1 MGSKKMVYYFGGGKA
16 EGNANMRMLLGGKGA
31 NLAEMTNLGLPVP
44 PGITITTEVCRE
56 YYKLGKKF
64 PEGMWEQVLEGLK
77 KIEKEV
83 GKKFGSKDNPLLVS
97 VRSGAPVSM
106 PGMMDTILNLGL
118 NDESVEG
125 LAKATNNER
134 FAWDSYRRFIQMF
147 GDVVLKVPHEKF
159 EKILEERKK
168 EVGAKQDI
176 DLTAEDF
183 KYIVQKYKEL
193 VKKETGRE
201 FPQDP
206 YEQLKMAIRAVF
218 DSWNNPRAKKYREIN
233 NIPDDYGTAVNIVA
247 MVFGNMGDNSGTGV
261 AFTRNP
267 STGEN
272 EFYGEYLKN
281 AQGEDVVAG
290 IRTPQPLTKAQKT
303 SEDQVS
309 LEEEFPEIYQEL
321 LKIREILEKHYRD
334 MQDIEFTIEN
344 GRLWMLQ
351 TRSGKRTARA
361 AVKIAVDMVKEGLIT
376 KEEAILRVDPSSIN
390 QLLHPAINESSRK
403 KAIEE
408 GRLLT
413 KGLPAAPGA
422 VSGKVVFN
430 ADDAVSLSEK
440 GEAVILVRHETS
452 PEDIHGMH
460 AAKGILTARG
470 GMTSHAAVVAR
481 GMGKTCIVGAEEIHI
496 DYDKK
501 EFTVN
506 GKVIKEG
513 DIITIDGSTGEVF
526 EGVVETIPAQ
536 ISGEFEE
543 LMKWAD
549 EIRTLKV
556 RVNADTPE
564 DAKQG
569 RDFGAEGIGLC
580 RTEHMFFKEERIP
593 VVREMILAKTKEE
606 RKKALEKLLPMQR
619 EDFEGIFE
627 VMDGLPVNIRLLDPP
642 LHEFLP
648 KTEEEF
654 RKTAEATGLSVEEVK
669 ERTAELQE
677 VNPMLGLRGSRLGIA
692 YPEIYEM
699 QVRAILE
706 AACNCKKRG
715 IDVKP
720 EIMLPLIADD
730 RELAE
735 LRKLVERTAQKVFEE
750 KGISVDYKVGTMIEV
765 PRAALIADQLAE
777 TAEFFS
783 FGTNDLT
790 QMTFGLSRDDAGKF
804 ISRYIERGIL
814 KGDPFIHIDE
824 NGVGRLIELA
834 IKKGKLVRKDLKTG
848 ICGEHGGDPRSIRF
862 FQRVGVDY
870 VSPSPFRVPIAR
882 LASAQARIKQMRGEL
897 K

>member
-1 MGSKKMVYYFGGGKA
+1 MPKKMVYYFGGGKA
-16 EGNANMRMLLGGKGA
+16 EGSAEMKMLLGGKGA

-56 YYKLGKKF
+56 YFEEGQKF
-64 PEGMWEQVLEGLK
+64 PEGMWEQVLEGLQK
-77 KIEKEV
+77 VEKEM
-83 GKKFGSKDNPLLVS
+83 GKKFGDRKNPLLVS

-118 NDESVEG
+118 NDETVQG
-125 LAKATNNER
+125 LAESTGNER

-147 GDVVLKVPHEKF
+147 GNVVMGIPHDKF
-159 EKILEERKK
+159 EKILEEKKK
-168 EVGAKQDI
+168 EVGAKQDV
-176 DLTAEDF
+176 DLTAEDL
-183 KYIVQKYKEL
+183 KDIVKRYKEL

-206 YEQLKMAIRAVF
+206 YEQLKMAIKAVF
-218 DSWNNPRAKKYREIN
+218 DSWNNPRAIKYREIN
-233 NIPDDYGTAVNIVA
+233 KIPEDYGTAVNIVA
-247 MVFGNMGDNSGTGV
+247 MVFGNMGDTSGTGV

-272 EFYGEYLKN
+272 IFYGEYLKN

-303 SEDQVS
+303 SENQIS
-309 LEEEFPEIYQEL
+309 LEEEFPEVYKQL
-321 LKIREILEKHYRD
+321 LEVRDILEKHYRD

-351 TRSGKRTARA
+351 TRAGKRTARA

-376 KEEAILRVDPSSIN
+376 KEEAILRVDPTLIN
-390 QLLHPAINESSRK
+390 QLLHPMLDEEDRK
-403 KAIEE
+403 KAIAE
-408 GRLLT
+408 GRLIA

-430 ADDAVSLSEK
+430 ADEAVEMAEK
-440 GEAVILVRHETS
+440 GEKVILVRHETS

-460 AAKGILTARG
+460 AAEGILTARG

-481 GMGKTCIVGAEEIHI
+481 GMGKTCIVGAESIHV
-496 DYDKK
+496 DYDKE
-501 EFTVN
+501 EFRV
-506 GKVIKEG
+506 G
-513 DIITIDGSTGEVF
+513 DVVVKKGDVITIDGSTGEVF
-526 EGVVETIPAQ
+526 HGELKTIPAQ

-549 EIRTLKV
+549 EIRDLQV

-569 RDFGAEGIGLC
+569 REFGAEGIGLC
-580 RTEHMFFKEERIP
+580 RTEHMFFKEDRIP
-593 VVREMILAKTKEE
+593 VVREMILAKTEEE
-606 RKKALEKLLPMQR
+606 RERALSKLLPMQR
-619 EDFEGIFE
+619 EDFIAIFE
-627 VMDGLPVNIRLLDPP
+627 VMNGLPVNKRLLDPP

-648 KTEEEF
+648 RTEEEF
-654 RKTAEATGLSVEEVK
+654 
-669 ERTAELQE
+669 ERTAKEMGLPVEELKKRAEELHE

-692 YPEIYEM
+692 YPEIYRM

-706 AACNCKKRG
+706 AACICKKNG
-715 IDVKP
+715 INVLP

-730 RELAE
+730 RELMKLKE
-735 LRKLVERTAQKVFEE
+735 LIDDVAAKVFLEQGTE
-750 KGISVDYKVGTMIEV
+750 VEYQVGTMVEV
-765 PRAALIADQLAE
+765 PRAALIADQLARY
-777 TAEFFS
+777 AQYFS

-804 ISRYIERGIL
+804 IGKYIDEGIL
-814 KGDPFIHIDE
+814 KGDPFMHIDE
-824 NGVGRLIELA
+824 NGVGRLIKLA
-834 IKKGKLVRKDLKTG
+834 IEKGNSVRPNMKTG
-848 ICGEHGGDPRSIRF
+848 ICGEHGGDPRSINF
-862 FQRVGVDY
+862 FQKVGVKY

-882 LASAQARIKQMRGEL
+882 LAAAQAKIRQKRGEL
-897 K
+897 

>member
-1 MGSKKMVYYFGGGKA
+1 MPKKMVYYFGGGKA
-16 EGNANMRMLLGGKGA
+16 EGSAEMKMLLGGKGA

-44 PGITITTEVCRE
+44 PGITITTEVCKE
-56 YYKLGKKF
+56 YFKEGQKF
-64 PEGMWEQVLEGLK
+64 PEGMWEQVLEGLQ
-77 KIEKEV
+77 KIEKEM
-83 GKKFGSKDNPLLVS
+83 GKKFGDRKNPLLVS

-118 NDESVEG
+118 NDETVQG
-125 LAKATNNER
+125 LAESTGNER

-147 GDVVLKVPHEKF
+147 GNVVMGIPHEKF
-159 EKILEERKK
+159 EEILEEKK
-168 EVGAKQDI
+168 REVGAEQDV
-176 DLTAEDF
+176 DLTAEDL
-183 KYIVQKYKEL
+183 KDVVKRYKEL

-206 YEQLKMAIRAVF
+206 YEQLKMAIKAVF
-218 DSWNNPRAKKYREIN
+218 DSWNNPRAIKYREIN
-233 NIPDDYGTAVNIVA
+233 KIPEDYGTAVNIVA
-247 MVFGNMGDNSGTGV
+247 MVFGNMGETSGTGV

-272 EFYGEYLKN
+272 VFYGEYLKN

-303 SEDQVS
+303 SEEQVA
-309 LEEEFPEIYQEL
+309 LEEEFPQVYQEL
-321 LKIREILEKHYRD
+321 LKIRDILEKHYRD

-351 TRSGKRTARA
+351 TRAGKRTARA

-376 KEEAILRVDPSSIN
+376 KEEAILRVDPSLIN
-390 QLLHPAINESSRK
+390 QLLHPMLDEEERK
-403 KAIEE
+403 KAIAE
-408 GRLLT
+408 GRLIA

-430 ADDAVSLSEK
+430 ADEAVEMAEK
-440 GEAVILVRHETS
+440 GEKVILVRHETS

-460 AAKGILTARG
+460 AAEGILTARG

-481 GMGKTCIVGAEEIHI
+481 GMGKTCIVGAESIHV
-496 DYDKK
+496 DYDKE
-501 EFTVN
+501 EFRV
-506 GKVIKEG
+506 GDVVVKKGDVI
-513 DIITIDGSTGEVF
+513 TLDGSTGEIF
-526 EGVVETIPAQ
+526 HGELKTIPAQ

-549 EIRTLKV
+549 EIRELQV

-606 RKKALEKLLPMQR
+606 RERALEKLLPMQR
-619 EDFEGIFE
+619 EDFIAIFE
-627 VMDGLPVNIRLLDPP
+627 VMNGLPVNIRLLDPP

-648 KTEEEF
+648 RTEEEF
-654 RKTAEATGLSVEEVK
+654 
-669 ERTAELQE
+669 ERTAKEMGLPVEELKKRAEELHE

-692 YPEIYEM
+692 YPEIYRM

-706 AACNCKKRG
+706 AACICKKNG
-715 IDVKP
+715 VEVLP

-730 RELAE
+730 RELMKLKE
-735 LRKLVERTAQKVFEE
+735 LIDDVAAKVFLEQGTE
-750 KGISVDYKVGTMIEV
+750 VEYQVGTMIEV
-765 PRAALIADQLAE
+765 PRAALIADQLAHY
-777 TAEFFS
+777 AQYFS

-804 ISRYIERGIL
+804 IGKYIEQEIL
-814 KGDPFIHIDE
+814 KGDPFMHIDE
-824 NGVGRLIELA
+824 NGVGRLIEIA
-834 IKKGKLVRKDLKTG
+834 IEKGNSVRPDMKTG
-848 ICGEHGGDPRSIRF
+848 ICGEHGGDPRSINF
-862 FQRVGVDY
+862 FQKIGVKY

-882 LASAQARIKQMRGEL
+882 LAAAQAKVRQKRGEL
-897 K
+897 

>member
-1 MGSKKMVYYFGGGKA
+1 
-16 EGNANMRMLLGGKGA
+16 MLLGGKGA

>member
-1 MGSKKMVYYFGGGKA
+1 MAKKMVYYFGGGKA
-16 EGNANMRMLLGGKGA
+16 EGSADMKLLLGGKGA

-44 PGITITTEVCRE
+44 PGITITTEVCKE
-56 YYKLGKKF
+56 YFKEGQKF
-64 PEGMWEQVLEGLK
+64 PEGMWEQVLEGMK
-77 KIEKEV
+77 KIEKEM
-83 GKKFGSKDNPLLVS
+83 GKRFGDRENPLLVA

-118 NDESVEG
+118 NDETVEG
-125 LAKATNNER
+125 LAKSTGNER

-147 GDVVLKVPHEKF
+147 GNVVMGIPHEKF
-159 EKILEERKK
+159 EETLNEKK
-168 EVGAKQDI
+168 REVGAKEDVE
-176 DLTAEDF
+176 LTAEDL
-183 KYIVQKYKEL
+183 KDIVRKYKEL
-193 VKKETGRE
+193 VKRETGKE

-206 YEQLKMAIRAVF
+206 YQQLKMAIKAVF
-218 DSWNNPRAKKYREIN
+218 DSWNNPRAIKYREIN
-233 NIPDDYGTAVNIVA
+233 KIPEDYGTAVNIVA
-247 MVFGNMGDNSGTGV
+247 MVFGNMGETSGTGV

-272 EFYGEYLKN
+272 VFYGEYLKN

-303 SEDQVS
+303 SQEQVS
-309 LEEEFPEIYQEL
+309 LEEEFPEVYKEL
-321 LKIREILEKHYRD
+321 CRIREILEKHYRD

-351 TRSGKRTARA
+351 TRTGKRTARA
-361 AVKIAVDMVKEGLIT
+361 AVKIAVDLVKEGLIT
-376 KEEAILRVDPSSIN
+376 KEEALLRIDPSLIN
-390 QLLHPAINESSRK
+390 QLLHPMLDEEERK
-403 KAIEE
+403 KAIAE
-408 GRLLT
+408 GRLIT

-430 ADDAVSLSEK
+430 ADEAVELAEK
-440 GEAVILVRHETS
+440 GEKVILVRHETS

-460 AAKGILTARG
+460 AAEGILTARG

-481 GMGKTCIVGAEEIHI
+481 GMGKTCIVGAEEITV
-496 DYDKK
+496 DYEKQEFRTKEVVVKK
-501 EFTVN
+501 GEVITLN
-506 GKVIKEG
+506 G
-513 DIITIDGSTGEVF
+513 TTGEVF
-526 EGVVETIPAQ
+526 HGELKTIPAQ

-549 EIRTLKV
+549 EIRELKV

-564 DAKQG
+564 DARQG

-593 VVREMILAKTKEE
+593 VVREMILAKSDQE

-619 EDFEGIFE
+619 EDFIEIFK
-627 VMDGLPVNIRLLDPP
+627 VMEGLPVNIRLLDPP

-654 RKTAEATGLSVEEVK
+654 ARTAKEMGLPVEEIK
-669 ERTAELQE
+669 RRAEELHE
-677 VNPMLGLRGSRLGIA
+677 VNPMLGLRGSRLGITF
-692 YPEIYEM
+692 PEIYQM

-706 AACNCKKRG
+706 AACHCKKLG
-715 IDVKP
+715 IEVLP

-730 RELAE
+730 RELKELKNLIDKVAAE
-735 LRKLVERTAQKVFEE
+735 VFLETGVEVPYQ
-750 KGISVDYKVGTMIEV
+750 VGTMVEV
-765 PRAALIADQLAE
+765 PRAALIADQLARY
-777 TAEFFS
+777 AEYFS

-790 QMTFGLSRDDAGKF
+790 QMTFGLSRDDAGRF
-804 ISRYIERGIL
+804 IGKYIELEIL

-824 NGVGRLIELA
+824 NGVGKLIEIAVELGNRTRPG
-834 IKKGKLVRKDLKTG
+834 IKTG
-848 ICGEHGGDPRSIRF
+848 ICGEHGGDPRSINF
-862 FQRVGVDY
+862 FQKVKVQY

-882 LASAQARIKQMRGEL
+882 LAAAQAKIREKRGEL
-897 K
+897 

>member
-1 MGSKKMVYYFGGGKA
+1 MPKKMVYYFGGGKA
-16 EGNANMRMLLGGKGA
+16 EGSAEMKMLLGGKGA

-44 PGITITTEVCRE
+44 PGITITTEVCKE
-56 YYKLGKKF
+56 YFKEGQKF
-64 PEGMWEQVLEGLK
+64 PEGMWEQVLEGLQ
-77 KIEKEV
+77 KIEKEM
-83 GKKFGSKDNPLLVS
+83 GKKFGDRKNPLLVS

-118 NDESVEG
+118 NDETVQG
-125 LAKATNNER
+125 LAESTGNER

-147 GDVVLKVPHEKF
+147 GNVVMGIPHEKF
-159 EKILEERKK
+159 EEILEEKK
-168 EVGAKQDI
+168 REVGAEQDV
-176 DLTAEDF
+176 DLTAEDL
-183 KYIVQKYKEL
+183 KDVVKRYKEL

-206 YEQLKMAIRAVF
+206 YEQLKMAIKAVF
-218 DSWNNPRAKKYREIN
+218 DSWNNPRAIKYREIN
-233 NIPDDYGTAVNIVA
+233 KIPEDYGTAVNIVA
-247 MVFGNMGDNSGTGV
+247 MVFGNMGDTSGTGV

-272 EFYGEYLKN
+272 VFYGEYLKN

-303 SEDQVS
+303 SEEQVS
-309 LEEEFPEIYQEL
+309 LEEEFPEVYKQL
-321 LKIREILEKHYRD
+321 LEVRDILEKHYRD

-351 TRSGKRTARA
+351 TRAGKRTARA

-376 KEEAILRVDPSSIN
+376 KEEAILRVDPFLIN
-390 QLLHPAINESSRK
+390 QLLHPMLDEKDRK
-403 KAIEE
+403 KAIAE
-408 GRLLT
+408 GRLIA

-430 ADDAVSLSEK
+430 ADEAVELAEK
-440 GEAVILVRHETS
+440 GEKVILVRHETS

-460 AAKGILTARG
+460 AAEGILTARG

-481 GMGKTCIVGAEEIHI
+481 GMGKTCIVGAESIHV
-496 DYDKK
+496 DYDKE
-501 EFTVN
+501 EFRV
-506 GKVIKEG
+506 GDVVVKKGDVI
-513 DIITIDGSTGEVF
+513 TLDGSTGEIF
-526 EGVVETIPAQ
+526 HGELKTIPAQ

-549 EIRTLKV
+549 EIRDLQV

-580 RTEHMFFKEERIP
+580 RTEHMFFKEDRIP

-606 RKKALEKLLPMQR
+606 RERALEKLLPMQR
-619 EDFEGIFE
+619 EDFIAIFE
-627 VMDGLPVNIRLLDPP
+627 VMNGLPVNIRLLDPP

-648 KTEEEF
+648 RTEEEF
-654 RKTAEATGLSVEEVK
+654 
-669 ERTAELQE
+669 ERTAKEMGLPVEELKKRAEELHE

-692 YPEIYEM
+692 YPEIYRM
-699 QVRAILE
+699 QARAILE
-706 AACNCKKRG
+706 AACICKKNG
-715 IDVKP
+715 INVLP

-730 RELAE
+730 RELMKLKE
-735 LRKLVERTAQKVFEE
+735 LIDDVAAKVFLEQGTE
-750 KGISVDYKVGTMIEV
+750 VEYQVGTMVEV
-765 PRAALIADQLAE
+765 PRAALIADQLARY
-777 TAEFFS
+777 AQYFS

-804 ISRYIERGIL
+804 IGTYIEEGIL
-814 KGDPFIHIDE
+814 KGDPFMHIDE

-834 IKKGKLVRKDLKTG
+834 IEKGNSVRPNMKTG
-848 ICGEHGGDPRSIRF
+848 ICGEHGGDPRSINF
-862 FQRVGVDY
+862 FQKVGVKY

-882 LASAQARIKQMRGEL
+882 LAAAQAKIRQMRGEL
-897 K
+897 

>member
-1 MGSKKMVYYFGGGKA
+1 MPKKMVYYFGGGKA
-16 EGNANMRMLLGGKGA
+16 EGSAEMKMLLGGKGA

-44 PGITITTEVCRE
+44 PGITITTEVCKE
-56 YYKLGKKF
+56 YFKEGQKF
-64 PEGMWEQVLEGLK
+64 PEGMWEQVLEGLH
-77 KIEKEV
+77 KIEMEM
-83 GKKFGSKDNPLLVS
+83 GKKFGDRKNPLLVS

-118 NDESVEG
+118 NDETVQG
-125 LAKATNNER
+125 LAESTGNER

-147 GDVVLKVPHEKF
+147 GNVVMGIPHEKF
-159 EKILEERKK
+159 EEILEEKK
-168 EVGAKQDI
+168 REVGAKQDV
-176 DLTAEDF
+176 DLTAEDL
-183 KYIVQKYKEL
+183 KDVVKRYKEL

-206 YEQLKMAIRAVF
+206 YEQLKMAIKAVF
-218 DSWNNPRAKKYREIN
+218 DSWNNPRAIKYREIN
-233 NIPDDYGTAVNIVA
+233 KIPEDYGTAVNIVA
-247 MVFGNMGDNSGTGV
+247 MVFGNMGDTSGTGV

-272 EFYGEYLKN
+272 VFYGEYLKN

-303 SEDQVS
+303 SEEQVS
-309 LEEEFPEIYQEL
+309 LEEEFPEVYKQL
-321 LKIREILEKHYRD
+321 LEVRDILEKHYRD

-351 TRSGKRTARA
+351 TRAGKRTARA

-376 KEEAILRVDPSSIN
+376 KEEAILRVDPALIN
-390 QLLHPAINESSRK
+390 QLLHPMLDEEERK
-403 KAIEE
+403 KAIAE
-408 GRLLT
+408 GRLIA

-430 ADDAVSLSEK
+430 ADEAVEMAEK
-440 GEAVILVRHETS
+440 GEKVILVRHETS

-460 AAKGILTARG
+460 AAEGILTARG

-481 GMGKTCIVGAEEIHI
+481 GMGKTCIVGAESIHV
-496 DYDKK
+496 DYDKE
-501 EFTVN
+501 EFRV
-506 GKVIKEG
+506 GDVVVKKGDVI
-513 DIITIDGSTGEVF
+513 TLDGSTGEIF
-526 EGVVETIPAQ
+526 HGELKTIPAQ

-543 LMKWAD
+543 LMRWAD
-549 EIRTLKV
+549 EIRELQV

-606 RKKALEKLLPMQR
+606 RERALEKLLPMQR
-619 EDFEGIFE
+619 EDFIAIFE

-648 KTEEEF
+648 RTDEEF
-654 RKTAEATGLSVEEVK
+654 
-669 ERTAELQE
+669 ERTAKEMGLPVEELKKRAEELHE

-692 YPEIYEM
+692 YPEIYKM
-699 QVRAILE
+699 QARAILE
-706 AACNCKKRG
+706 AACHCKKNG
-715 IDVKP
+715 IEVLP

-730 RELAE
+730 RELYE
-735 LRKLVERTAQKVFEE
+735 LKKLIDDVAAQVFLEQGVEVEYQ
-750 KGISVDYKVGTMIEV
+750 VGTMVEV
-765 PRAALIADQLAE
+765 PRAALIADQLARY
-777 TAEFFS
+777 AQYFS

-804 ISRYIERGIL
+804 IGRYVEKGIL
-814 KGDPFIHIDE
+814 KGDPFMHIDE

-834 IKKGKLVRKDLKTG
+834 IEKGNAVRPNMKTG
-848 ICGEHGGDPRSIRF
+848 ICGEHGGDPRSINF
-862 FQRVGVDY
+862 FQKVGVKY

-882 LASAQARIKQMRGEL
+882 LAAAQAKIRQMKGEF
-897 K
+897 

>member
-1 MGSKKMVYYFGGGKA
+1 MSGKKMVYYFGGGKA
-16 EGNANMRMLLGGKGA
+16 EGRADMKLLLGGKGA

-56 YYKLGKKF
+56 YYALGKQF
-64 PEGMWEQVLEGLK
+64 PEGLWEQVLEGLK
-77 KIEKEV
+77 KIEAEM
-83 GKKFGSKDNPLLVS
+83 GKKFGDKENPLLVS

-118 NDESVEG
+118 NDETVKG
-125 LAKATNNER
+125 LAKSTGNER

-147 GDVVLKVPHEKF
+147 GNVVMGIPHDKF
-159 EKILEERKK
+159 EHILEEKK
-168 EVGAKQDI
+168 REVGAKQDV
-176 DLTAEDF
+176 DLTAEDL
-183 KYIVQKYKEL
+183 KDIVEKYKEL
-193 VKKETGRE
+193 VKKETGKD

-206 YEQLKMAIRAVF
+206 YEQLRMAIRAVF
-218 DSWNNPRAKKYREIN
+218 DSWNNPRAIKYREIH
-233 NIPDDYGTAVNIVA
+233 NIPEDYGTAVNIVA
-247 MVFGNMGDNSGTGV
+247 MVFGNMGDTSGTGV

-290 IRTPQPLTKAQKT
+290 IRTPQPLTKSQKT
-303 SEDQVS
+303 SESQTS
-309 LEEEFPEIYQEL
+309 LEEEFPEVYKQL
-321 LKIREILEKHYRD
+321 LEVRDILEKHYRD

-351 TRSGKRTARA
+351 TRAGKRTARA

-376 KEEAILRVDPSSIN
+376 KEEAIMRIDPLLIN
-390 QLLHPAINESSRK
+390 QLLHPMIDEEDRKRAI
-403 KAIEE
+403 AE
-408 GRLLT
+408 GRLIA

-430 ADDAVSLSEK
+430 ADDAVELAEK
-440 GEAVILVRHETS
+440 GEKVILVRHETS

-460 AAKGILTARG
+460 AAEGILTARG

-481 GMGKTCIVGAEEIHI
+481 GMGKTCIVGAETIQI

-501 EFTVN
+501 EFRV
-506 GKVIKEG
+506 GDIAVKEG
-513 DIITIDGSTGEVF
+513 EVITIDGSTGEIFHGEVK
-526 EGVVETIPAQ
+526 TIPAQ

-549 EIRTLKV
+549 EIRDMQV

-564 DAKQG
+564 DARQG
-569 RDFGAEGIGLC
+569 REFGAEGIGLC

-593 VVREMILAKTKEE
+593 VVREMILAKTPEE

-619 EDFEGIFE
+619 GDFIAIFE
-627 VMDGLPVNIRLLDPP
+627 AMDGLPVNIRLLDPP

-648 KTEEEF
+648 RTEEEF
-654 RKTAEATGLSVEEVK
+654 ERTAKEMGLPVEEVK
-669 ERTAELQE
+669 KRAEELQE
-677 VNPMLGLRGSRLGIA
+677 VNPMLGLRGSRLGIV

-706 AACNCKKRG
+706 AACHCKKNG
-715 IDVKP
+715 IEVFP

-730 RELAE
+730 KELAE
-735 LRKLVERTAQKVFEE
+735 LKKLIDKVAAEVFLETGVEVPYQ
-750 KGISVDYKVGTMIEV
+750 VGTMVEI
-765 PRAALIADQLAE
+765 PRAALIADKLARY
-777 TAEFFS
+777 AEYFS

-790 QMTFGLSRDDAGKF
+790 QMAFGLSRDDAGKF
-804 ISRYIERGIL
+804 IGEYVERGIL
-814 KGDPFIHIDE
+814 NGDPFVHIDE
-824 NGVGRLIELA
+824 EGVGELIRIA
-834 IKKGKLVRKDLKTG
+834 IEKGNKVREGIKTG
-848 ICGEHGGDPRSIRF
+848 ICGEHGGDPRSIDF
-862 FQRVGVDY
+862 FQKVGVKY
-870 VSPSPFRVPIAR
+870 ISPSPFRVPIAR
-882 LASAQARIKQMRGEL
+882 LAAAQAKIKQKKGEL
-897 K
+897 

>member
-1 MGSKKMVYYFGGGKA
+1 MPKKMVYYFGGGKA
-16 EGNANMRMLLGGKGA
+16 EGSAEMKMLLGGKGA

-44 PGITITTEVCRE
+44 PGITITTEVCKE
-56 YYKLGKKF
+56 YFKEGQKF
-64 PEGMWEQVLEGLK
+64 PEGMWEQVLEGLQ
-77 KIEKEV
+77 KIEKEM
-83 GKKFGSKDNPLLVS
+83 GKKFGDRKNPLLVS

-118 NDESVEG
+118 NDETVQG
-125 LAKATNNER
+125 LAESTGNER

-147 GDVVLKVPHEKF
+147 GNVVMGIPHEKF
-159 EKILEERKK
+159 EKILEEKK
-168 EVGAKQDI
+168 REVGAEQDV
-176 DLTAEDF
+176 DLTAEDL
-183 KYIVQKYKEL
+183 KDIVKRYKEL
-193 VKKETGRE
+193 VREETGRE

-206 YEQLKMAIRAVF
+206 YEQLKMAIKAVF
-218 DSWNNPRAKKYREIN
+218 DSWNNPRAIKYREIN
-233 NIPDDYGTAVNIVA
+233 KIPEDYGTAVNIVA
-247 MVFGNMGDNSGTGV
+247 MVFGNMGETSGTGV

-272 EFYGEYLKN
+272 VFYGEYLKN

-303 SEDQVS
+303 SEEQVA
-309 LEEEFPEIYQEL
+309 LEEEFPQVYQEL
-321 LKIREILEKHYRD
+321 LKIRDILEKHYRD

-351 TRSGKRTARA
+351 TRAGKRTARA

-376 KEEAILRVDPSSIN
+376 KEEAILRVDPLLIN
-390 QLLHPAINESSRK
+390 QLLHPMLDEEERKRAI
-403 KAIEE
+403 AE
-408 GRLLT
+408 GRLIA

-430 ADDAVSLSEK
+430 ADEAVEMAEK
-440 GEAVILVRHETS
+440 GEKVILVRHETS

-460 AAKGILTARG
+460 AAEGILTARG

-481 GMGKTCIVGAEEIHI
+481 GMGKTCIVGAESIHV
-496 DYDKK
+496 DYDKE
-501 EFTVN
+501 EFRV
-506 GKVIKEG
+506 GDVVVKKGDVI
-513 DIITIDGSTGEVF
+513 TLDGSTGEIF
-526 EGVVETIPAQ
+526 HGELKTIPAQ

-549 EIRTLKV
+549 EIRELQV

-580 RTEHMFFKEERIP
+580 RTEHMFFKEDRIP
-593 VVREMILAKTKEE
+593 VVREMILAKTDEE
-606 RKKALEKLLPMQR
+606 RERALEKLLPMQR
-619 EDFEGIFE
+619 EDFIAIFE
-627 VMDGLPVNIRLLDPP
+627 VMNGLPVNIRLLDPP

-648 KTEEEF
+648 RTEEEF
-654 RKTAEATGLSVEEVK
+654 
-669 ERTAELQE
+669 ERTAKEMGLPVEELKRRAEELHE

-692 YPEIYEM
+692 YPEIYRM

-706 AACNCKKRG
+706 AACHCKKNG
-715 IDVKP
+715 VEVLP

-730 RELAE
+730 RELMKLKE
-735 LRKLVERTAQKVFEE
+735 LIDDVAAKVFLEQGVE
-750 KGISVDYKVGTMIEV
+750 VEYQVGTMVEV
-765 PRAALIADQLAE
+765 PRAALIADQLARY
-777 TAEFFS
+777 AQYFS

-804 ISRYIERGIL
+804 IGKYIEQGIL
-814 KGDPFIHIDE
+814 KGDPFMHIDE

-834 IKKGKLVRKDLKTG
+834 IEKGNSVRPNMKTG
-848 ICGEHGGDPRSIRF
+848 ICGEHGGDPRSINF
-862 FQRVGVDY
+862 FQKIGVKY

-882 LASAQARIKQMRGEL
+882 LAAAQAKIRQMRGEL
-897 K
+897 

>member
-1 MGSKKMVYYFGGGKA
+1 MPKKMVYYFGGGKA
-16 EGNANMRMLLGGKGA
+16 EGSAEMKMLLGGKGA

-44 PGITITTEVCRE
+44 PGITITTEVCKE
-56 YYKLGKKF
+56 YFKEGQKF
-64 PEGMWEQVLEGLK
+64 PEGMWEQVLEGLQ
-77 KIEKEV
+77 KIEKEM
-83 GKKFGSKDNPLLVS
+83 GKKFGDRKNPLLVS

-118 NDESVEG
+118 NDETVQG
-125 LAKATNNER
+125 LAESTGNER

-147 GDVVLKVPHEKF
+147 GNVVMGIPHEKF
-159 EKILEERKK
+159 EKILEEKK
-168 EVGAKQDI
+168 REVGAEQDV
-176 DLTAEDF
+176 DLTAEDL
-183 KYIVQKYKEL
+183 KDIVKRYKEL
-193 VKKETGRE
+193 VKEETGRE

-206 YEQLKMAIRAVF
+206 YEQLKMAIKAVF
-218 DSWNNPRAKKYREIN
+218 DSWNNPRAIKYREIN
-233 NIPDDYGTAVNIVA
+233 KIPEDYGTAVNIVA
-247 MVFGNMGDNSGTGV
+247 MVFGNMGETSGTGV

-272 EFYGEYLKN
+272 VFYGEYLKN

-303 SEDQVS
+303 SEEQVA
-309 LEEEFPEIYQEL
+309 LEEEFPQVYKEL
-321 LKIREILEKHYRD
+321 LKIRDILEKHYRD

-351 TRSGKRTARA
+351 TRAGKRTARA

-376 KEEAILRVDPSSIN
+376 KEEAILRVDPLLIN
-390 QLLHPAINESSRK
+390 QLLHPMLDEEERKRAI
-403 KAIEE
+403 AE
-408 GRLLT
+408 GRLIA

-430 ADDAVSLSEK
+430 ADEAVEMAEK
-440 GEAVILVRHETS
+440 GEKVILVRHETS

-460 AAKGILTARG
+460 AAEGILTARG

-481 GMGKTCIVGAEEIHI
+481 GMGKTCIVGAESIHV
-496 DYDKK
+496 DYDKE
-501 EFTVN
+501 EFRV
-506 GKVIKEG
+506 GDVVVKKGDVI
-513 DIITIDGSTGEVF
+513 TLDGSTGEIF
-526 EGVVETIPAQ
+526 HGELKTIPAQ

-549 EIRTLKV
+549 EIRELQV

-593 VVREMILAKTKEE
+593 VVREMILAKTDEE
-606 RKKALEKLLPMQR
+606 REKALEKLLPMQR
-619 EDFEGIFE
+619 EDFIAIFE
-627 VMDGLPVNIRLLDPP
+627 VMNGLPVNIRLLDPP

-648 KTEEEF
+648 RTEEEF
-654 RKTAEATGLSVEEVK
+654 
-669 ERTAELQE
+669 ERTAKEMGLPVEELKQRAEELHE

-692 YPEIYEM
+692 YPEIYRM

-706 AACNCKKRG
+706 AACHCKKNG
-715 IDVKP
+715 VEVLP

-730 RELAE
+730 RELMKLKE
-735 LRKLVERTAQKVFEE
+735 LIDDVAAKVFLEQGTE
-750 KGISVDYKVGTMIEV
+750 VEYQVGTMVEV
-765 PRAALIADQLAE
+765 PRAALIADQLARY
-777 TAEFFS
+777 AQYFS

-804 ISRYIERGIL
+804 IGKYIEQGIL
-814 KGDPFIHIDE
+814 KGDPFMHIDE

-834 IKKGKLVRKDLKTG
+834 IEKGNSVRPNMKTG
-848 ICGEHGGDPRSIRF
+848 ICGEHGGDPRSINF
-862 FQRVGVDY
+862 FQKIGVKY

-882 LASAQARIKQMRGEL
+882 LAAAQAKIRQMRGEL
-897 K
+897 

>member
-1 MGSKKMVYYFGGGKA
+1 MFKKMVYYFGGGKA
-16 EGNANMRMLLGGKGA
+16 EGKADMKLLLGGKGA

-56 YYKLGKKF
+56 YYELGKQF

-77 KIEKEV
+77 KIEDEM
-83 GKKFGSKDNPLLVS
+83 GKKFGDKENPLLVS

-118 NDESVEG
+118 NDETVQG
-125 LAKATNNER
+125 LAKSTGNER

-147 GDVVLKVPHEKF
+147 GNVVMGIPHDEF
-159 EKILEERKK
+159 EHILEAKKK
-168 EVGAKQDI
+168 EVGAKQDV
-176 DLTAEDF
+176 DLASEDL
-183 KYIVQKYKEL
+183 KDIVNKYKQL
-193 VKKETGRE
+193 VKEKTGKD

-218 DSWNNPRAKKYREIN
+218 DSWNNPRAIKYREIN
-233 NIPDDYGTAVNIVA
+233 NIPEDYGTAVNIVA
-247 MVFGNMGDNSGTGV
+247 MVFGNMGETSGTGV

-303 SEDQVS
+303 SENQVS
-309 LEEEFPEIYQEL
+309 LEEEFPEVYKEL
-321 LKIREILEKHYRD
+321 QKIREILEKHYKD

-351 TRSGKRTARA
+351 TRTGKRTARA

-376 KEEAILRVDPSSIN
+376 KEEAILRVDPSLIN
-390 QLLHPAINESSRK
+390 QLLHPMIDEEDRK
-403 KAIEE
+403 KALSE
-408 GRLLT
+408 GRLIT

-422 VSGKVVFN
+422 VCGKVVFS
-430 ADDAVSLSEK
+430 ADEAVELAEK
-440 GEAVILVRHETS
+440 GEKVILVRHETS

-460 AAKGILTARG
+460 AAEGILTSRG

-481 GMGKTCIVGAEEIHI
+481 GMGKTCIVGAEEIEV
-496 DYDKK
+496 DYDNQEFRVKDVVVKK
-501 EFTVN
+501 
-506 GKVIKEG
+506 G

-526 EGVVETIPAQ
+526 KGEIKTIPAQ

-549 EIRTLKV
+549 EIRDLQV

-606 RKKALEKLLPMQR
+606 RQKALEKLLPMQR
-619 EDFEGIFE
+619 EDFIAIFE
-627 VMDGLPVNIRLLDPP
+627 VMNGLPVNIRLLDPP

-654 RKTAEATGLSVEEVK
+654 
-669 ERTAELQE
+669 ERTAKEMGLPVEEIKKRAEELHE

-699 QVRAILE
+699 QARAILE
-706 AACNCKKRG
+706 AACHCKKKG
-715 IDVKP
+715 IEVLP

-735 LRKLVERTAQKVFEE
+735 LKKLIDRVAKKVFEKE
-750 KGISVDYKVGTMIEV
+750 GVEIPYQVGTMIEV

-777 TAEFFS
+777 YAEYFS

-790 QMTFGLSRDDAGKF
+790 QMTFGLSRDDSGKF
-804 ISRYIERGIL
+804 IGKYVELGIL
-814 KGDPFIHIDE
+814 KGDPFMHIDE
-824 NGVGRLIELA
+824 NGVGQLIKFA
-834 IKKGKLVRKDLKTG
+834 IERGSKVRPNIKTG
-848 ICGEHGGDPRSIRF
+848 ICGEHGGDPRSINF
-862 FQRVGVDY
+862 FQKIGVKY

-882 LASAQARIKQMRGEL
+882 LAAAQAKIRQKRGEI
-897 K
+897 